1 MLGGRNPIFPVI
13 GGRESCRLFSRHV
26 PMIIS
31 APHLRGAHS
40 HNILLSRP
48 TKWPVP
54 SIVSTCC
61 FCKKWL
67 CDTTYLPARSLIGVS
82 RCKGLKEDGVGE
94 CFSRDTL
101 ALFDNGFAELSDSS
115 FVTFEWNL
123 DSTWGADK
131 KSASVSEGWKV
142 SSVSSSLS
150 SLSFTF
156 CASPDLLLES
166 LTLGST
172 TVWCI
177 PPSAL
182 GGA

>member
-1 MLGGRNPIFPVI
+1 
-13 GGRESCRLFSRHV
+13 
-26 PMIIS
+26 MIIS

-61 FCKKWL
+61 FHRKRL

-94 CFSRDTL
+94 CFPRDTL
-101 ALFDNGFAELSDSS
+101 ALFDNGFAKLSDSS
-115 FVTFEWNL
+115 FVTSEWNL

-131 KSASVSEGWKV
+131 KSASVSEGGR
-142 SSVSSSLS
+142 SAQYPPHSPPCRSPSV
-150 SLSFTF
+150 
-156 CASPDLLLES
+156 PLLICCLNH
-166 LTLGST
+166 
-172 TVWCI
+172 
-177 PPSAL
+177 
-182 GGA
+182 